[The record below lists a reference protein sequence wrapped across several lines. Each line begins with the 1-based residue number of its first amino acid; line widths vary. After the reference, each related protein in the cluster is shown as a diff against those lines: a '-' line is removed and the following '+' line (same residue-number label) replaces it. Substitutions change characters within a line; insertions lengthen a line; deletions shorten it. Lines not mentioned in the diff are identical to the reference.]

1 MSMADIKK
9 IGILTGGGDCP
20 GLNAVIRAVVYKANE
35 YGWDVLGVRY
45 GWKGMLDMDAVPL
58 KRSDVE
64 DILPLGGT
72 IIKTSRT
79 NPYKVEGGEKK
90 VLENARK
97 MGIDCLVA
105 CGGEDTLGVAN
116 KLTKAGLRCVGV
128 PKTIDN
134 DLGATDYTFGYQTA
148 VQIATDAIDRL
159 HTTAKSHDRVLVCE
173 IMGRHAG
180 WMTVD
185 AGTAADAHWIFI
197 PEVKGSVEECCRMLR
212 ARYDRGEKYGIIA
225 VAEGSEFTDLD
236 IKAAAATTDAFG
248 HVRLGG
254 VAETLAKEI
263 ERCTGIE
270 TRHVVLGH
278 TQRGGSPIAYDRI
291 LATRLGYKAAEMI
304 KDGQFAMMSSLR
316 GEKIEAVP
324 IEEAV
329 KTLKTVPQEY
339 FRMAEAFFK

>member
-1 MSMADIKK
+1 MDVKK

-35 YGWDVLGVRY
+35 YGWEVLGVRY
-45 GWKGMLDMDAVPL
+45 GWKGMLDADVVPL
-58 KRSDVE
+58 KKEDVE

-90 VLENARK
+90 VLENAK
-97 MGIDCLVA
+97 KLGIDCLVA

-116 KLTKAGLRCVGV
+116 KLTKAGLKCVGV

-148 VQIATDAIDRL
+148 VQIATDSMDRL

-180 WMTVD
+180 WMTTD

-197 PEVKGSVEECCRMLR
+197 PETKGSIEDCCKMLK
-212 ARYDRGEKYGIIA
+212 ARYASGDKYAIIA
-225 VAEGSEFTDLD
+225 VAEGAEFSDLD
-236 IKAAAATTDAFG
+236 IKAASQTTDAFG
-248 HVRLGG
+248 HVKLGG
-254 VAETLAKEI
+254 LAETLAKEI
-263 ERCTGIE
+263 EKRTGFE

-304 KDGQFAMMSSLR
+304 KEGKFAMMSSLR
-316 GEKIEAVP
+316 GEKIDAVP

-329 KTLKTVPQEY
+329 KALKTVPPEY
-339 FRMAEAFFK
+339 FRMAETFFK

>member
-1 MSMADIKK
+1 MADIRK

-20 GLNAVIRAVVYKANE
+20 GLNAVIRAVVFKANE
-35 YGWDVLGVRY
+35 YGWDVLGVKY
-45 GWKGMLDMDAVPL
+45 GWKGMLNADAVPL
-58 KRSDVE
+58 SKADVR

-72 IIKTSRT
+72 ILKTSRT
-79 NPYKVEGGEKK
+79 NPYKVEGGEAK
-90 VLENARK
+90 VLENAKK

-105 CGGEDTLGVAN
+105 VGGEDTLGVAN
-116 KLTKAGLRCVGV
+116 KLTKAGLKCVGV

-148 VQIATDAIDRL
+148 VQIASDSMDRL
-159 HTTAKSHDRVLVCE
+159 HTTARSHDRVLVCE

-185 AGTAADAHWIFI
+185 AGTSASAHWIYT
-197 PEVKGSVEECCRMLR
+197 PEMKGSVEDCCNMLK
-212 ARYDRGEKYGIIA
+212 ARYARGDKYGIIA
-225 VAEGSEFTDLD
+225 VAEGAEFSDLD
-236 IKAAAATTDAFG
+236 VKAASQTTDAFG
-248 HVRLGG
+248 HVKLGG

-263 ERCTGIE
+263 EKRTGFE

-278 TQRGGSPIAYDRI
+278 TQRGGSPLAYDRI

-316 GEKIEAVP
+316 GEKVEAVP

-329 KTLKTVPQEY
+329 KALKIVSQQYYDVAKT
-339 FRMAEAFFK
+339 FFG

>member
-1 MSMADIKK
+1 MDIRR

-20 GLNAVIRAVVYKANE
+20 GLNAVIRAVVYKAE
-35 YGWDVLGVRY
+35 DYGWKVLGVKY
-45 GWKGMLDMDAVPL
+45 GWKGMLNADAIPL
-58 KRSDVE
+58 SKEEVK

-79 NPYKVEGGEKK
+79 NPYKVEGGEAA
-90 VLENARK
+90 VLQNAKK

-105 CGGEDTLGVAN
+105 VGGEDTLGVAN

-148 VQIATDAIDRL
+148 VQIATDALDRL

-185 AGTAADAHWIFI
+185 AGMAGNAHWIYI
-197 PEVKGSVEECCRMLR
+197 PETKGSVEDCCRMLKER
-212 ARYDRGEKYGIIA
+212 YARGDKYGIIA
-225 VAEGSEFTDLD
+225 VAEGAEFSDLD
-236 IKAAAATTDAFG
+236 IKAVSQTTDAFG
-248 HVRLGG
+248 HVKLGG
-254 VAETLAKEI
+254 LAETLAKEI
-263 ERCTGIE
+263 EKRTGFE

-291 LATRLGYKAAEMI
+291 LATRLGYKAIEMI
-304 KDGQFAMMSSLR
+304 KKEQFAMMSSLR

-329 KTLKTVPQEY
+329 KTLKTVPPQY
-339 FRMAEAFFK
+339 FEVAETFFG

>member
-1 MSMADIKK
+1 MAMR

-20 GLNAVIRAVVYKANE
+20 GLNAVIRAVVFKADE
-35 YGWDVLGVRY
+35 YGWEVLGVKY
-45 GWKGMLDMDAVPL
+45 GWKGMLNADFSPL
-58 KRSDVE
+58 KKDDVK
-64 DILPLGGT
+64 DILPIGGT
-72 IIKTSRT
+72 ILKTSRT
-79 NPYKVEGGEKK
+79 NPYKVEGGEQK
-90 VLENARK
+90 VLENAKK

-105 CGGEDTLGVAN
+105 VGGEDTLGVAN
-116 KLTKAGLRCVGV
+116 KLTRAGLRCVGV

-148 VQIATDAIDRL
+148 VQIASEALDRL

-185 AGTAADAHWIFI
+185 AGMAGNAHWIYI
-197 PEVKGSVEECCRMLR
+197 PEEKGSVEKCCQMLK
-212 ARYDRGEKYGIIA
+212 DRFGRGDKYGIIA
-225 VAEGSEFTDLD
+225 VAEGAEFSDLD
-236 IKAAAATTDAFG
+236 VKSASQTTDAFG
-248 HVRLGG
+248 HIKLGG

-263 ERCTGIE
+263 EKRTGFE

-304 KDGQFAMMSSLR
+304 RDGQFAMMSSLR

-329 KTLKTVPQEY
+329 KTLKTVPPQY
-339 FRMAEAFFK
+339 YDVARTFFG